1 MGRINKPRVF
11 LSHSKIDEHFIKK
24 LVADLRKCQI
34 DYWLDTEEIRAGK
47 SWLKVIFEDG
57 IPTCDVVIVYLTEN
71 SIKSKMV
78 EKEIDAALIEQ
89 LSEKGIAFL
98 PYVSKAALRE
108 NLRTD
113 IRSLQCKEWNNDNYH
128 EILPSVVAEIW
139 HSYMERTIN
148 IAVTQEKNRRLEL
161 ELELRKQKEIY
172 GSLPFLPSEQTDFGF
187 IYKVM
192 NKPIRFVLDLWE
204 TGDVEI
210 KQGNKRIGKEA
221 FRVSYFE
228 SIIYYLNK
236 GYCDFDN
243 YHFTHE
249 IVQILKENGF
259 PKDTSHPNAH
269 YGNSQIDYNIV
280 VELRTFGLTKA
291 TQTTRKIG
299 GMEVRENVEIFTEKM
314 YRFNY
319 WLGYNNLIRDKIEV
333 EYLGHVETK
342 DDKE

>member
-1 MGRINKPRVF
+1 MGRINKPKAF
-11 LSHSKIDEHFIKK
+11 LSHSKIDKHFIEK
-24 LVADLRKCQI
+24 LAADLRKCQI

-47 SWLKVIFEDG
+47 SWFKMIFEDG

-78 EKEIDAALIEQ
+78 EKEIDVTLIEQ

-108 NLRTD
+108 SLRAD
-113 IRSLQCKEWNNDNYH
+113 IRPLQCKEWNNDNYH
-128 EILPSVVAEIW
+128 EILPSVIAEIW

-148 IAVTQEKNRRLEL
+148 IAVTQEKSRRLEL
-161 ELELRKQKEIY
+161 ELELRKQKERCE
-172 GSLPFLPSEQTDFGF
+172 STPFSPSEETDFGF

-192 NKPIRFVLDLWE
+192 NKQIRFVLDLWE

-221 FRVSYFE
+221 FRVSYLE

-236 GYCDFDN
+236 GYSYFEG
-243 YHFTHE
+243 YHYMHE
-249 IVQILKENGF
+249 VGRILKENGF
-259 PKDTSHPNAH
+259 PNDTSHPNTY

-280 VELRTFGLTKA
+280 VELRTFGLTK
-291 TQTTRKIG
+291 TYQTTGVGVITTNK
-299 GMEVRENVEIFTEKM
+299 ESFTEKM

-319 WLGYNNLIRDKIEV
+319 WLGYNNLIRDKIDV
-333 EYLGHVETK
+333 EYLGPVETK
-342 DDKE
+342 DDEQ